1 MSFNAPSKSD
11 STQTK
16 PVNEPKIVVDCPGI
30 SVSSDSNAKS
40 VICDNESS
48 KVTEH
53 HQTLTVIP
61 KGVSNKVSPSPE
73 TSKSN
78 ATLSLDKTSD
88 RGLGRKKSFQI
99 FQKAATKVTLVSR
112 LSKPV
117 EKEERHV
124 SLKSVAKRVNRQ
136 IKAKSLIE
144 KWTEMTSLSQ
154 FAKDKD
160 HLKFIRDTAEES
172 STEIPDQIMGNM
184 RKEVFNI
191 LQDTMKQYKVELG
204 TNHTCTTEM
213 DTAIQS
219 LQEDIYNT
227 VPVQE
232 RKTGNYLA
240 GFPLFNE

>member
-1 MSFNAPSKSD
+1 MSLNVPSKSD
-11 STQTK
+11 STPNK
-16 PVNEPKIVVDCPGI
+16 PVNEPKIAVDCPGI
-30 SVSSDSNAKS
+30 SVSSDSNE
-40 VICDNESS
+40 NT
-48 KVTEH
+48 KVVEH
-53 HQTLTVIP
+53 LQTLTVIP

-73 TSKSN
+73 TSNNN

-88 RGLGRKKSFQI
+88 SRGLGRKKSFQI

-112 LSKPV
+112 MSKPV

-172 STEIPDQIMGNM
+172 NTEIPDQIMGNM

-240 GFPLFNE
+240 SFPLFNE